1 MLSAPVRAPSTVA
14 RTACRLD
21 ALGITPCMT
30 RPAQRPVLHRL
41 AEEVG
46 GAQALDGPAEA
57 VARAVRG
64 AVPRGPIKDTLSG
77 TPLGHA
83 LHPLL
88 TDLPIGTW
96 TSSMLLDLLGG
107 ARARGASQR
116 LIGMGLLAAA
126 PTAATGLND
135 WADTT
140 PASDGVRRIGAVHA
154 VANVAALGLYTASWA
169 ARRRGRHARGVA
181 LGLAGL
187 GALTVGG
194 HLGGHLS
201 YSRAVGVDQTA
212 FETGPADWT
221 VVFDDAALPEGAL
234 RAAQL
239 HDHTVLLARVDGQ
252 VRALADRCAHR
263 GGALHEGEIVDGC
276 VECPLHGSRF
286 RLDDG
291 SVERGPSAYPQ
302 PAYEVRVKDGR
313 IAVRAA

>member
-1 MLSAPVRAPSTVA
+1 
-14 RTACRLD
+14 
-21 ALGITPCMT
+21 MT
-30 RPAQRPVLHRL
+30 SLAARPVLHRL
-41 AEEVG
+41 AEEV
-46 GAQALDGPAEA
+46 ARARALDGPAEA
-57 VARAVRG
+57 VAGAVRT
-64 AVPRGPIKDTLSG
+64 AIPKGPIKDALSG
-77 TPLGHA
+77 TWLGHTA
-83 LHPLL
+83 HPLF

-96 TSSMLLDLLGG
+96 TASALLDVLGG
-107 ARARGASQR
+107 RDSRPAAQR
-116 LIGMGLLAAA
+116 LVAIGVLAAA

-140 PASDGVRRIGAVHA
+140 PASDGVRRLGAVHA
-154 VANVAALGLYTASWA
+154 VANVAALALYGASWT
-169 ARRRGRHARGVA
+169 ARRHGRHRRGAA

-212 FETGPADWT
+212 LETGPAEWT
-221 VVFDDAALPEGAL
+221 VVFDDAALPDGQL
-234 RAAQL
+234 RAARV
-239 HDHTVLLARVDGQ
+239 HDRTILLARVDGQ

-263 GGALHEGEIVDGC
+263 GGALHEGRIVDGC

-302 PAYEVRVKDGR
+302 PRYEVRVRDGR
-313 IAVRAA
+313 IAVRAVT

>member
-1 MLSAPVRAPSTVA
+1 MSAPAE
-14 RTACRLD
+14 
-21 ALGITPCMT
+21 
-30 RPAQRPVLHRL
+30 RPLLHRL
-41 AEEVG
+41 AEDVG
-46 GAQALDGPAEA
+46 RATAIDGPAEA
-57 VARAVRG
+57 IAGAVRG
-64 AVPRGPIKDTLSG
+64 AIPRGPVKDALSG

-83 LHPLL
+83 IHPLL
-88 TDLPIGTW
+88 TDVPIGTW
-96 TSSMLLDLLGG
+96 TASALLDLVGG
-107 ARARGASQR
+107 RDSRPASER
-116 LIGMGLLAAA
+116 LVAIGVLAAA
-126 PTAATGLND
+126 PTAASGLND

-140 PASDGVRRIGAVHA
+140 PASDSVRRIGAVHA
-154 VANVAALGLYTASWA
+154 VANVAALGLYAASWA

-201 YSRAVGVDQTA
+201 YSKAVGVDQTA
-212 FETGPADWT
+212 LEAGPQDWT
-221 VVFDDAALPEGAL
+221 TVFDDAALPEGGL
-234 RAAQL
+234 RSARL
-239 HDHTVLLARVDGQ
+239 HDTTVLLARVNGE
-252 VRALADRCAHR
+252 VYALADRCAHR

-302 PAYEVRVKDGR
+302 PRYEVRVRDGR